1 MSDNIILVIAA
12 NIDRPCRQAYIARL
26 AIALV
31 TGPVG
36 ERLSSGLQIRVHQF
50 ESGPGL
56 QYFDQTDVYPAIPS
70 TSYEFVGLSLWFAD
84 GTFFLQNKSTGPRTP
99 RLHPEIRRAEK

>member
-12 NIDRPCRQAYIARL
+12 NIDRPCRQAYIAGL
-26 AIALV
+26 AIVSLP
-31 TGPVG
+31 GPVG

-56 QYFDQTDVYPAIPS
+56 QSFDQKRIYPEIPLPNF
-70 TSYEFVGLSLWFAD
+70 EFVGLSLPRV
-84 GTFFLQNKSTGPRTP
+84 GVTFFVKRKSKGLRTP
-99 RLHPEIRRAEK
+99 RLYPEIRQAEK